1 MNNDRQLAL
10 GWRMYTEDSADLLLY
25 SSSKPVNTFDP
36 YNWCNGRIDFNPA
49 NPSNWDPTVDIMKSL
64 MWPYCGKNVNIWHCP
79 ADHSVVV
86 VGGVS
91 KPRIRTM
98 AMNAYLGGFSGQYYN
113 LGSMPAYKI
122 YTKFAELSNPG
133 ASKIFLLIDER
144 EDAINWGNFLTDMTG
159 YSPSS
164 PDLYELL
171 DLPASYHGNACGFSF
186 ADGHC
191 EIHRWRDSRTMPVL
205 NTGGVIFDGNTPMSC
220 PGNQDV
226 AWLQDHTTRPK

>member
-1 MNNDRQLAL
+1 DYAVLEIRFMRPSKSGKPRGFNALNVRRDGGFTLIELLVVIAIIAILAAMLLPALSRAKLKAQGVQCMNNDRQLAL

-98 AMNAYLGGFSGQYYN
+98 AMNAYLG
-113 LGSMPAYKI
+113 
-122 YTKFAELSNPG
+122 
-133 ASKIFLLIDER
+133 
-144 EDAINWGNFLTDMTG
+144 
-159 YSPSS
+159 
-164 PDLYELL
+164 
-171 DLPASYHGNACGFSF
+171 
-186 ADGHC
+186 
-191 EIHRWRDSRTMPVL
+191 
-205 NTGGVIFDGNTPMSC
+205 
-220 PGNQDV
+220 
-226 AWLQDHTTRPK
+226 